1 MSECTTAVIGCDLGD
16 KQSTLCILRADG
28 RVERPKPIKTVRS
41 VSDLL
46 LCSPTGPCGD
56 RSGRAFAVGE
66 RASGRA
72 RPSSDGGKCS
82 TSEAD
87 FSERLEIRPGGRG
100 IAGTSWQGRRGAA
113 RADSPSRHGSTG
125 GFGGAQ
131 STRRI
136 GGVPDETNQHLS
148 GIGEEL
154 RRTTSP
160 VQRREFPP
168 SSKGVR
174 SCRAKA
180 GAGAS
185 ISGVRANRR
194 GDSEGRQTGGKTGQ
208 KVSGRRGHRPTERS
222 GNIQRA
228 GFPPHAGRQESVQVE
243 SRGWRICRV
252 AAEEESVR
260 RGRPAAADYE
270 SGRSILEKAAGS
282 VRQLHARSLRE
293 GQRLEALGIGASE
306 TGWKE
311 RTQASMCCRCSED
324 GSADASA
331 MGDGGGLRAF
341 GIRHK
346 AIGGLTRARE
356 QIKEKKRLEVQCQS
370 SAPQTRNHEPPRPG
384 DCEYSLELENSQQ
397 RLQRLAGSDP
407 NVHRAARAAQ
417 PRVRMEAWRS
427 GFSKGCWSTA
437 VPLLTPSGLLM
448 EASTRDITSLARTPL
463 GHLPVFAIGFWQ
475 RTAPVSRHY
484 RIAPSNRR
492 RDPRRGACE
501 FVRGRSRWRPKV
513 ATNDR

>member
-1 MSECTTAVIGCDLGD
+1 MRGEPQSGFASAIVHTSSASSEITLGRPARPRRD
-16 KQSTLCILRADG
+16 FQVQKARKPCRCQGGRQSRRIETHQDG
-28 RVERPKPIKTVRS
+28 WRG

-125 GFGGAQ
+125 GFGGAK

-174 SCRAKA
+174 SCCVKA
-180 GAGAS
+180 GAGPS
-185 ISGVRANRR
+185 ISDVRANRR
-194 GDSEGRQTGGKTGQ
+194 GDSEGRQTRGKTGQ

-222 GNIQRA
+222 GNSHRA

-243 SRGWRICRV
+243 STGWRICRV

-306 TGWKE
+306 AGWKE
-311 RTQASMCCRCSED
+311 RTQASMCRRCSED

-341 GIRHK
+341 GIRRE

-356 QIKEKKRLEVQCQS
+356 QIMEKKRLEVQCQS
-370 SAPQTRNHEPPRPG
+370 WH
-384 DCEYSLELENSQQ
+384 
-397 RLQRLAGSDP
+397 P
-407 NVHRAARAAQ
+407 NEK
-417 PRVRMEAWRS
+417 P
-427 GFSKGCWSTA
+427 
-437 VPLLTPSGLLM
+437 
-448 EASTRDITSLARTPL
+448 
-463 GHLPVFAIGFWQ
+463 
-475 RTAPVSRHY
+475 
-484 RIAPSNRR
+484 
-492 RDPRRGACE
+492 
-501 FVRGRSRWRPKV
+501 
-513 ATNDR
+513 

>member
-1 MSECTTAVIGCDLGD
+1 MRGDPQSGFASAMVRTSLASSELTLGRPTRPRRDFQVQKARNPCRCQRITVWGRTTWSASRHPAHWWESHSQKRRSRRSNCGRFERRRSRTSCCLRCQIFEREVSAGSERRTQCAQQRWDEEAAPSD
-16 KQSTLCILRADG
+16 RADSLPVLTHSTVQGENGHVGMYHCGDWMRSG
-28 RVERPKPIKTVRS
+28 RQAEHSVHSSGGRQSRTTEIHQDGWRS

-46 LCSPTGPCGD
+46 LLCSTGPCGD

-113 RADSPSRHGSTG
+113 RANSPSKHGSTG
-125 GFGGAQ
+125 GFGGAKN
-131 STRRI
+131 TRRI

-174 SCRAKA
+174 SCRVKA

-185 ISGVRANRR
+185 ISDVRANRR

-222 GNIQRA
+222 GNSHRA

-243 SRGWRICRV
+243 STGWRICRV

-293 GQRLEALGIGASE
+293 GQRLEALGLGASE

-311 RTQASMCCRCSED
+311 RTQASMCCCCSED
-324 GSADASA
+324 
-331 MGDGGGLRAF
+331 
-341 GIRHK
+341 
-346 AIGGLTRARE
+346 E
-356 QIKEKKRLEVQCQS
+356 
-370 SAPQTRNHEPPRPG
+370 
-384 DCEYSLELENSQQ
+384 
-397 RLQRLAGSDP
+397 
-407 NVHRAARAAQ
+407 
-417 PRVRMEAWRS
+417 
-427 GFSKGCWSTA
+427 
-437 VPLLTPSGLLM
+437 
-448 EASTRDITSLARTPL
+448 
-463 GHLPVFAIGFWQ
+463 
-475 RTAPVSRHY
+475 
-484 RIAPSNRR
+484 
-492 RDPRRGACE
+492 
-501 FVRGRSRWRPKV
+501 
-513 ATNDR
+513 